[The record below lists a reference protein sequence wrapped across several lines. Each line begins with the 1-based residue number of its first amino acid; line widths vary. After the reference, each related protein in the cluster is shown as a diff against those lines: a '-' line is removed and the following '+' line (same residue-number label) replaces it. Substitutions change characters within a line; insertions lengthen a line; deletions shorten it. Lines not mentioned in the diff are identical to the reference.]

1 MFLRGKEIEHVL
13 DEEKEWLGIL
23 DGVKV
28 LLRLFCDI

>member
-13 DEEKEWLGIL
+13 DEEEELLGVL

-28 LLRLFCDI
+28 LFRLFCDI